1 MAAALVRAGHTGLA
15 ATRRPAPA
23 RPRGRSGVCFEV
35 SPARRRSFRS
45 PLHTDC
51 STLIPG
57 RQFEALRIRATPENC
72 EDALRAA
79 VITELGWLGLFSAK
93 SWRGL
98 GYTQPN
104 WSHRTWHGCAR
115 LVSQSVQRLDVG
127 GRRASACPLKI
138 ESPPRETGSSR
149 PRRWHAASSGTVG
162 GAGSCAALCAGDQNT
177 CGSGA
182 ASLASSCHRP
192 L

>member
-1 MAAALVRAGHTGLA
+1 MVGVPPPSAPLA
-15 ATRRPAPA
+15 AEQTPGKSYA
-23 RPRGRSGVCFEV
+23 RDKPPEE
-35 SPARRRSFRS
+35 FRS
-45 PLHTDC
+45 TCASLRLMIHASLRLTR
-51 STLIPG
+51 SARG
-57 RQFEALRIRATPENC
+57 ALRIRATPENC

-138 ESPPRETGSSR
+138 EAPPRETGSSR